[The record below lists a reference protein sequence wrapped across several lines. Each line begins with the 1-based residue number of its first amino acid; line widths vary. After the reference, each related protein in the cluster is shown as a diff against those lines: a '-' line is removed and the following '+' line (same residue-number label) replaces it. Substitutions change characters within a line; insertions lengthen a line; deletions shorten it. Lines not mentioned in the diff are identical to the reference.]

1 MQAVSTEMGFSLKS
15 HLMPHRS
22 PVAVLSCQRAR
33 RVEQE
38 VGPTHEGRV
47 VEGGGYL
54 SKGRFPAHSDKQ
66 GLHELLQTEVGGWLH
81 AETA

>member
-1 MQAVSTEMGFSLKS
+1 M
-15 HLMPHRS
+15 
-22 PVAVLSCQRAR
+22 
-33 RVEQE
+33 
-38 VGPTHEGRV
+38 

-81 AETA
+81 AETSQSALTVILKLVLSGLTNIILVV